1 MEKIKKLNVKI
12 KIAMGCVI
20 VLLIL
25 VLGSFAFYHNGI
37 KAVSSK
43 DKEVIVTIP
52 KGSSG
57 SNILEILNKKDL
69 LKSPMCA
76 KIYLKLNSYDF
87 KSNVYILNKN
97 MDLEEIMTILEG
109 NDKEHI
115 SNTKITV
122 LDGQTIP
129 EYAKIIAKQT
139 GIDENKIL
147 EKWTDQAY
155 LKKLIKKYWFLTDDI
170 LSDGIY
176 YPLEGY
182 LAPETYFLTQ
192 EDNIESI
199 TKMMLDQM
207 EKHLQ
212 KYKTHIESFKVG
224 NQTLSIHQFMTLSS
238 IVQRESPTNSQ
249 DQQLIAGVLINRLNK
264 QMPLQCDV
272 TVNYGNQV
280 VKIAVTHNDLS
291 NDTKYNTYHWNAIGK
306 QKRDHKQKQIVKERE
321 SVFINQNKKN
331 IPDIVCER
339 ILENPKYERP
349 QKSCCILDA
358 KYYGWDYEKEA
369 YYLPRNLDIYKQF
382 FYQEQFQRIYEKE
395 NETNVGVYN
404 FLVLPDYLGDTK
416 DTKWGIIRQCAVI
429 EFDYHQN
436 QKIAVLQVDIEKL
449 VDFIYSG
456 LDMKEDVLS
465 VFLGN
470 NLKF

>member
-1 MEKIKKLNVKI
+1 MVFEWMIGEFFHNQISIQK
-12 KIAMGCVI
+12 GD
-20 VLLIL
+20 VLFNSQLL
-25 VLGSFAFYHNGI
+25 
-37 KAVSSK
+37 
-43 DKEVIVTIP
+43 DKEI
-52 KGSSG
+52 
-57 SNILEILNKKDL
+57 NI
-69 LKSPMCA
+69 
-76 KIYLKLNSYDF
+76 
-87 KSNVYILNKN
+87 
-97 MDLEEIMTILEG
+97 
-109 NDKEHI
+109 
-115 SNTKITV
+115 
-122 LDGQTIP
+122 
-129 EYAKIIAKQT
+129 
-139 GIDENKIL
+139 
-147 EKWTDQAY
+147 
-155 LKKLIKKYWFLTDDI
+155 
-170 LSDGIY
+170 
-176 YPLEGY
+176 
-182 LAPETYFLTQ
+182 
-192 EDNIESI
+192 
-199 TKMMLDQM
+199 
-207 EKHLQ
+207 
-212 KYKTHIESFKVG
+212 
-224 NQTLSIHQFMTLSS
+224 
-238 IVQRESPTNSQ
+238 
-249 DQQLIAGVLINRLNK
+249 
-264 QMPLQCDV
+264 
-272 TVNYGNQV
+272 
-280 VKIAVTHNDLS
+280 

-306 QKRDHKQKQIVKERE
+306 QKRNHKQIVKERE

-470 NLKF
+470 NRVVPMIYGNEKV

>member
-1 MEKIKKLNVKI
+1 MEIELIQDGKVVDYNKYQEVIENVKESLFRRNMDKETKEWMYI
-12 KIAMGCVI
+12 SNFVGILLDKDR
-20 VLLIL
+20 LIL
-25 VLGSFAFYHNGI
+25 SLPKSVII
-37 KAVSSK
+37 KDSI
-43 DKEVIVTIP
+43 DKEILLYKYARLFDLYFVVYESIENWCKKTIEENKTSSSCQEIITFKFEMVFEWMIGEFFQNQISIQ
-52 KGSSG
+52 KGDVLFNSQ
-57 SNILEILNKKDL
+57 L
-69 LKSPMCA
+69 L
-76 KIYLKLNSYDF
+76 
-87 KSNVYILNKN
+87 
-97 MDLEEIMTILEG
+97 
-109 NDKEHI
+109 DKE
-115 SNTKITV
+115 
-122 LDGQTIP
+122 
-129 EYAKIIAKQT
+129 
-139 GIDENKIL
+139 IDI
-147 EKWTDQAY
+147 
-155 LKKLIKKYWFLTDDI
+155 
-170 LSDGIY
+170 
-176 YPLEGY
+176 
-182 LAPETYFLTQ
+182 
-192 EDNIESI
+192 
-199 TKMMLDQM
+199 
-207 EKHLQ
+207 
-212 KYKTHIESFKVG
+212 
-224 NQTLSIHQFMTLSS
+224 
-238 IVQRESPTNSQ
+238 
-249 DQQLIAGVLINRLNK
+249 
-264 QMPLQCDV
+264 
-272 TVNYGNQV
+272 
-280 VKIAVTHNDLS
+280 

-306 QKRDHKQKQIVKERE
+306 QTKDYKQKQIVKERE

-470 NLKF
+470 NRVVPMIYGNEKV